1 MSKDIARENQPV
13 VTQLQIALDNPYQ
26 KGITLPDTKFVDR
39 MAAVLD
45 VLDAEYEEELK
56 NKPKKLTK
64 KSSKK
69 SREPKATTQKRSNV
83 EKKNSSD

>member
-1 MSKDIARENQPV
+1 LSKDIARENQPV

>member
-13 VTQLQIALDNPYQ
+13 VNQLQIALDNPYL
-26 KGITLPDTKFVDR
+26 KGKTLPDTKFVDR

-69 SREPKATTQKRSNV
+69 SREPKATT
-83 EKKNSSD
+83 

>member
-13 VTQLQIALDNPYQ
+13 VTQLQIASDNPYQ